1 MTNQVDLVVT
11 GMTCASCAQRIERK
25 LNKLEGVEAKVNY
38 ATGLARIDFA
48 PAISLDTLI
57 STVDAA
63 GYHALAP
70 NPLLDQQVA
79 EFERA
84 HEADLK
90 RRWLIGL
97 VLAIPTG
104 VISMFSSM
112 HFLRWQE
119 TVLLL
124 ALPIVTWVAW
134 PLHRTSF
141 RNARH
146 ATTTMDSLVS
156 LGVIAAYVGSLYQYV
171 QANGHHEPHL
181 YVEVAAVVPVFVLIG
196 RWLESRNKRLAGSAL
211 RALIDSTP
219 KSALVRRGDTFEEV
233 AINDVSLGDIVL
245 VKPETTVAVDCEI
258 VDGNSSVST
267 ALITGEATPKSVGTG
282 DSIPAGALNYEGE
295 LQVRVTALGQGTQ
308 IARIAALVAA
318 AQSCKADIARLA
330 DRVSAIFVPVVLVMT
345 ALTGIGWYFYSP
357 SQTLD
362 IMIAV
367 LVIACPCALGLATPT
382 ALVVGSGRAATL
394 GILVS
399 GPDVFERSP
408 HLDTIVFDKTG
419 TLTRGDITVEKIDIP
434 AQHLSALKAL
444 VEASTHPL
452 SVAVASTL
460 SDVHSLELNG
470 TTAIAGLG
478 VKGTNNGQTYEFGS
492 KKFHLDLD
500 LRPTQTTSYLFVDGH
515 VVGQVTFSDSI
526 DDSAAPAL
534 RALQASG
541 IDLVI
546 ASGDTQS
553 SVDALAQHFNVSQAY
568 GDLKPGNKIELVKRL
583 QSDGRRIIMVGDGTN
598 DAPALAAADLGIAIG
613 RGTEVA
619 RATADITLLR
629 PDLILIPQALSI
641 SRKTL
646 RIIKQNL
653 WWAFGYNVAAL
664 PLAMTGHLNPMIAGL
679 AMSASSVLVV
689 TNSLRLR
696 TIKL

>member
-38 ATGLARIDFA
+38 ATGLARIDFS
-48 PAISLDTLI
+48 PATSLETLI

-63 GYHALAP
+63 GYRALAP
-70 NPLLDQQVA
+70 SPLLDQEVA
-79 EFERA
+79 ELERA

-90 RRWLIGL
+90 RRWLVGL

-104 VISMFSSM
+104 VISMFSSL
-112 HFLRWQE
+112 HFSYWKE
-119 TVLLL
+119 VVLLL

-156 LGVIAAYVGSLYQYV
+156 LGVIAAYAGSLYQYV
-171 QANGHHEPHL
+171 QAYGHHEPHL
-181 YVEVAAVVPVFVLIG
+181 YVEVAGVVPVFVLIG

-211 RALIDSTP
+211 RALIDATP

-233 AINDVSLGDIVL
+233 AMHDVVLDDIVL
-245 VKPETTVAVDCEI
+245 VKPESTVAVDCEI
-258 VDGNSSVST
+258 VEGNSSVST
-267 ALITGEATPKSVGTG
+267 ALITGEATPISVAAG
-282 DSIPAGALNYEGE
+282 DMVPAGALNYEGE

-318 AQSCKADIARLA
+318 AQSGKANIARLA
-330 DRVSAIFVPVVLVMT
+330 DRVSAIFVPVVLVIT
-345 ALTGIGWYFYSP
+345 ALTGLGWYFYSP

-399 GPDVFERSP
+399 GPEVFERAQE
-408 HLDTIVFDKTG
+408 LDTIIFDKTG
-419 TLTRGDITVEKIDIP
+419 TLTRGEIAVESLEAP
-434 AQHLSALKAL
+434 AEYLNILKGL

-452 SVAVASTL
+452 SIAVANHL
-460 SDVHSLELNG
+460 RGVEAQELNEVA
-470 TTAIAGLG
+470 AIAGLG
-478 VKGTNNGQTYEFGS
+478 VRATNNGKTYEFGS
-492 KKFHLDLD
+492 KNFHPNLDIG
-500 LRPTQTTSYLFVDGH
+500 PTQTTSYLFLDGQ
-515 VVGQVTFSDSI
+515 VVGHVTFSDRS
-526 DDSAAPAL
+526 DDSASLAL
-534 RALQASG
+534 GALHASG
-541 IDLVI
+541 FDIVI
-546 ASGDTQS
+546 ASGDTQD
-553 SVDALAQHFNVSQAY
+553 SVDALAQELGISRAY
-568 GDLKPGNKIELVKRL
+568 GELKPENKIELVTRL
-583 QSDGRRIIMVGDGTN
+583 QSEGRHVIMVGDGTN
-598 DAPALAAADLGIAIG
+598 DAPALAAADLGIAMG

-619 RATADITLLR
+619 RSTADITLLR
-629 PDLILIPQALSI
+629 PDLMLIPQAISL

-646 RIIKQNL
+646 RVIKQNL

-664 PLAMTGHLNPMIAGL
+664 PLAMTGHLNPMIAGF

-696 TIKL
+696 TLKL